1 MTTLPAS
8 INLDA
13 SVDRSG
19 DPGNRPL
26 ARPPRAPDHAFGDLL
41 DRATP
46 QVPKSPASPKLPQ
59 APQAP
64 RVKSPQD
71 DASTTSEMQS
81 DASDSARLGASPA
94 TTRAQEDTTTP
105 TFGPTRQRG
114 HVDDAPVDSAVA
126 PPIAST
132 KSGKAVAAAETAATG
147 DVAVDAAGTVSATGP
162 TRRLDRLPIATG
174 LAEAARTGRVT
185 ASDTSIDPGDAA
197 ASAPADALCADVA
210 PQAERAQR
218 AVAAHAA
225 AVVPPTDAAA
235 STAAPP
241 ASAAG
246 SAPAARGEL
255 LASVAGV
262 STGPTVEIA
271 GSATA
276 TVTVEPDLH
285 SPAFAPALGAR
296 VAVLVREGVREA
308 RVQVNPTGL
317 GPVDIRIEVDRHLAA
332 RVELV
337 AEQAPTR
344 AALEQAL
351 PALAAALRDS
361 GLTLAGGGVF
371 DPARDAGTHHGGGRP
386 GTHTQQPGTADAAG
400 GDNGLAP
407 DTVRMAAGAAAARG
421 LVDLYA

>member
-1 MTTLPAS
+1 MNTLPAS

-19 DPGNRPL
+19 GPGNRPL
-26 ARPPRAPDHAFGDLL
+26 ARPPGAPDHAFGDLL

-46 QVPKSPASPKLPQ
+46 QVPQGPASAKLPQ

-71 DASTTSEMQS
+71 DASTTSEPQS
-81 DASDSARLGASPA
+81 DAPDSARLGASPA
-94 TTRAQEDTTTP
+94 TTRPQEDTTTP
-105 TFGPTRQRG
+105 TFGPTRPRG
-114 HVDDAPVDSAVA
+114 HAVEAPLDSAVV

-132 KSGKAVAAAETAATG
+132 TSGRAIAPAETAVTG
-147 DVAVDAAGTVSATGP
+147 DVAVDAVGTVSAAGP
-162 TRRLDRLPIATG
+162 TRRLDRPPIATG
-174 LAEAARTGRVT
+174 QAEAARTGKVT
-185 ASDTSIDPGDAA
+185 ASDASIDPGDAA

-225 AVVPPTDAAA
+225 AAVPPADAAA
-235 STAAPP
+235 SAAAPS

-246 SAPAARGEL
+246 SALAARGDL
-255 LASVAGV
+255 LASAAGV
-262 STGPTVEIA
+262 STAPTVEIA
-271 GSATA
+271 GSAMA

-285 SPAFAPALGAR
+285 SPAFAPAIGAR

-308 RVQVNPTGL
+308 RMQVNPAGL
-317 GPVDIRIEVDRHLAA
+317 GPVDVRIEVDRHLAA

-361 GLTLAGGGVF
+361 GMTLAGGGVF
-371 DPARDAGTHHGGGRP
+371 GAARDAGTHDGGYRP
-386 GTHTQQPGTADAAG
+386 GAHTQQPGTADAAG
-400 GDNGLAP
+400 GDDGLAP
-407 DTVRMAAGAAAARG
+407 DTVRIAAGAAAARG